1 MSPVSTMLYSYTLT
15 CWLVSRVKSQTL
27 HRSWQFWREDR
38 ILMAFWKRNKVPR
51 VGIWRLSGIGT
62 WMLLQGSDWWGVW
75 MFRGWEA
82 RTEEAFQLVHWP
94 LPTLLQAGK
103 EGRISGPINPARGNG
118 AWLPSQRVPR
128 ANINGASNED
138 IEFGV
143 SWNQRKLESEQE
155 PLETENKC
163 GCLPAHSSS
172 PLIPPA
178 LSCFKESND

>member
-1 MSPVSTMLYSYTLT
+1 MYDTVLSPVSTMLYSYTLT

-103 EGRISGPINPARGNG
+103 EGRISGPINPARRQWGLAAKSKG
-118 AWLPSQRVPR
+118 SQSKHKWCQQRGHRIWGELKSKEAWLWT
-128 ANINGASNED
+128 GAT
-138 IEFGV
+138 
-143 SWNQRKLESEQE
+143 WNWK
-155 PLETENKC
+155 
-163 GCLPAHSSS
+163 
-172 PLIPPA
+172 
-178 LSCFKESND
+178 